1 MTLADDCVW
10 KSWQHSHDDQSHGDS
25 WDAFYDEQPLPA
37 SNAVG
42 VVNVLLNPI
51 RDQATGKAGDTGR
64 PID

>member
-1 MTLADDCVW
+1 MALGNYFVW
-10 KSWQHSHDDQSHGDS
+10 KSWQHSHDDQPHGDS

-42 VVNVLLNPI
+42 VVDVLLNTI
-51 RDQATGKAGDTGR
+51 RDQATSKASDTGR